1 MEKCRVNPDF
11 NSVFRDDLEFFIP
24 QLCSFYLK
32 GNSERPQD
40 LFNVIILASE
50 TNFFFSHRI
59 WFFFHSAMFQE
70 FSDEIYEM
78 SEGIL
83 KALKTVCL
91 ENLKEKLYIANSEK
105 ISKMIIQLFM
115 SDFYPSIH

>member
-1 MEKCRVNPDF
+1 
-11 NSVFRDDLEFFIP
+11 
-24 QLCSFYLK
+24 
-32 GNSERPQD
+32 
-40 LFNVIILASE
+40 
-50 TNFFFSHRI
+50 
-59 WFFFHSAMFQE
+59 
-70 FSDEIYEM
+70 M

-115 SDFYPSIH
+115 SDFYPSIHQDTTLENLYMSALKISEEKERTLKEKQFEKMIEIQKTVRKYSKSGEPGWKDIETNPSVILTA